1 MITAK
6 VFQSG
11 NSQAIRI
18 PNEFRTEQKEFYI
31 RKFGECFYL
40 IPTTDPWYLVRN
52 SLGGAAHEP
61 EIDRD
66 QPMLA
71 DLPEREDF

>member
-1 MITAK
+1 MVTAK

-31 RKFGECFYL
+31 RRFGECLYL
-40 IPTTDPWYLVRN
+40 IPVTDPWYLVRS
-52 SLGGAAHEP
+52 SLGRAAGEADI
-61 EIDRD
+61 ERE

-71 DLPEREDF
+71 DLPEREGL

>member
-18 PNEFRTEQKEFYI
+18 PNEYRTEQKEFYV
-31 RKFGECFYL
+31 RKMGECLFL
-40 IPTTDPWYLVRN
+40 IPADDPWYLIRN
-52 SLGGAAHEP
+52 SLGQAADEADIERAQT
-61 EIDRD
+61 EIK
-66 QPMLA
+66 
-71 DLPEREDF
+71 DLPAREEF